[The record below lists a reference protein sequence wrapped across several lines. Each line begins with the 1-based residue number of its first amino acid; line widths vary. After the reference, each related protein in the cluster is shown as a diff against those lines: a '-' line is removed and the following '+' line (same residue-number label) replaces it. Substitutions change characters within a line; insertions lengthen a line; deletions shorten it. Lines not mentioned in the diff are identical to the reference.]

1 VEEEVKSGI
10 TVAIPSIPIRKA
22 CLAQAYASAAMN
34 TLLPDSY
41 AIAIDN
47 ERKGAPDTRQRALD
61 MVTTPLVAFL
71 DDDDEFMED
80 HLEKLYDCMVQNNAD
95 YVYSWFVMRG
105 GKDPFPRERL
115 YEDFDPANPVET
127 TITTLVKTELAK
139 SVGFK
144 AIPERLYNTGED
156 FNFTLG
162 CIAAGAKIVHLKGE
176 RTWYYNVHGLNTSGK
191 PENWAPKEEMPD
203 AGE

>member
-1 VEEEVKSGI
+1 MKSGI

-22 CLAQAYASAAMN
+22 CLAQAYASAAVN
-34 TLLPDSY
+34 TLAPDAY

-47 ERKGAPDTRQRALD
+47 EREGAPATRQRALD

-80 HLEKLYDCMVQNNAD
+80 HLQKLYQHMVDVDAD
-95 YVYSWFVMRG
+95 YVYSWFIMQG
-105 GKDPFPRERL
+105 GKDPFPKERL
-115 YEDFDPANPVET
+115 HEEFDPANPVET
-127 TITTLVKTELAK
+127 TITILVKTELAK
-139 SVGFK
+139 QVGFK

-162 CIAAGAKIVHLKGE
+162 CVQAGAKISHLKGE
-176 RTWYYNVHGLNTSGK
+176 HTWYYNVHGFNTSGK
-191 PENWAPKEEMPD
+191 PENWKPKGEE
-203 AGE
+203 